1 MNINR
6 FSIASIVILT
16 LLILGPLYHYG
27 YVLAL
32 DHFMVPIGRLSGIAP
47 RTRISQIF
55 VVFTSAIGNH
65 HSLIPYFEKVFF
77 IITFLFLGVI
87 GRLLS
92 DRGSR

>member
-32 DHFMVPIGRLSGIAP
+32 DHFMVPTGRLSGIAP

-55 VVFTSAIGNH
+55 VVLTRTITIQ
-65 HSLIPYFEKVFF
+65 HSLLPYFEKVFF
-77 IITFLFLGVI
+77 IITFVSLGVV

-92 DRGSR
+92 DRSSW